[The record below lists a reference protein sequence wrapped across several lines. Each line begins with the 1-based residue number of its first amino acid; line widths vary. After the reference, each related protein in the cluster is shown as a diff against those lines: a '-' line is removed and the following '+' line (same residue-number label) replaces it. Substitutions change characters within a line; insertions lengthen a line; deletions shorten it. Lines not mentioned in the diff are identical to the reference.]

1 MQFQIFSILPTQ
13 EYHLQKRGF
22 SEFSSN
28 HAPVPSWGTCFSI
41 RGKIVG
47 RKADDEADLLFCPG
61 WAPLEKM
68 MES

>member
-13 EYHLQKRGF
+13 EYLLQKRGF

-41 RGKIVG
+41 RGKIV
-47 RKADDEADLLFCPG
+47 ADDEADLLFCPG